1 MNSNRTESIKNE
13 IVEERNEHIPNFR
26 THVDDYLQ
34 FSPIA
39 ISYGLE
45 AFGIK
50 SKTDFTNRT
59 VILLKG
65 ELVMLGSV
73 FVLKNA
79 IHQERPDMSNYH
91 SFPSGHTAQA
101 FAAATFLSEEY
112 KDKFRWIPYV
122 SFGIAGSVGA
132 MRMFNNK
139 HFISDV
145 LVGAG
150 IGYLS
155 MKASYW
161 THQYKWGRRD
171 ATSKEF

>member
-1 MNSNRTESIKNE
+1 
-13 IVEERNEHIPNFR
+13 
-26 THVDDYLQ
+26 
-34 FSPIA
+34 
-39 ISYGLE
+39 
-45 AFGIK
+45 
-50 SKTDFTNRT
+50 
-59 VILLKG
+59 
-65 ELVMLGSV
+65 MLGTV
-73 FVLKNA
+73 YILKNS
-79 IHQERPDMSNYH
+79 IHQLRPDISNYH

-112 KDKFRWIPYV
+112 KYKFKLMPYL
-122 SFGIAGSVGA
+122 SYGIAGSVGA
-132 MRMFNNK
+132 LRMFNNK

-171 ATSKEF
+171 PIMKEF